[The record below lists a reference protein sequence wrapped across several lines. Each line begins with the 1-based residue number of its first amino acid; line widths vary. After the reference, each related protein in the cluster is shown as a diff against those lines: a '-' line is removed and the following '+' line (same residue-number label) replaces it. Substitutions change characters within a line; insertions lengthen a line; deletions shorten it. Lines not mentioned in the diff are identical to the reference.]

1 MKYFFRAIRIPLGMV
16 VLLMERLT
24 RPKLPNHSPQRQA
37 ELDSATADIKLYQFK
52 ACPFCAK
59 TRKGIRSLGLNIE
72 QRDAK
77 RNPTWRQE
85 LLEEGGRIKA
95 PCLRVVEDN
104 GSVEWIYESDAILGY
119 LNKRF
124 AA

>member
-1 MKYFFRAIRIPLGMV
+1 MKYFFRIIRVPLGII

-24 RPKLPNHSPQRQA
+24 RPKSPNHTPEHQA
-37 ELDSATADIKLYQFK
+37 KLDAATAEMKLYQFK

-59 TRKGIRSLGLNIE
+59 TRKGIHGLGLKIE

-77 RNPTWRQE
+77 RNQKWRQE
-85 LLEEGGRIKA
+85 LIEEGGKLKA
-95 PCLRVVEDN
+95 PCLRVTKED
-104 GSVEWIYESDAILGY
+104 GKIEWIYESDAILDY
-119 LNKRF
+119 LGSRF